1 MIVCTPYCHVYS
13 DRETWLE
20 CEQTRKYSE
29 EMKTSSNRVLEFNIS
44 LSALGRPALILEFQ
58 KLGMSRLTRESRVR
72 VGPAIFFIQDLRV
85 YD

>member
-1 MIVCTPYCHVYS
+1 
-13 DRETWLE
+13 
-20 CEQTRKYSE
+20 
-29 EMKTSSNRVLEFNIS
+29 MKTSSNRVLEFNIS

-85 YD
+85 CD